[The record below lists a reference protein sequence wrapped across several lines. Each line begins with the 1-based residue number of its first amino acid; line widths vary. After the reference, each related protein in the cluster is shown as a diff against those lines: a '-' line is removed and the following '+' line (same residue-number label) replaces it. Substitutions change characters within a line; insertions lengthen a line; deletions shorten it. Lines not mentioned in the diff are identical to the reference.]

1 MGYGI
6 APLPHSYFYTLVA
19 QEGKGSEAGPK
30 NAGVGRVTPVGPASL
45 PQRGSFLSRF
55 PHGKAKR

>member
-30 NAGVGRVTPVGPASL
+30 NAGVGRVAPVGPASL
-45 PQRGSFLSRF
+45 PQRGSFLS
-55 PHGKAKR
+55 